1 MLLLFC
7 LICVCS
13 LVVGNTFYFI
23 FLKLYREQFGQ
34 ETAGT
39 ICICENVLDVAEP
52 FIFLSTQNLLSTHHL
67 HTYGELCLE
76 RQTLHIC
83 SLSSSP
89 CPSPPLPSP
98 PLTLP
103 SPPLPSPPLL
113 LPFPPLP
120 SPPLPPFLP
129 FSSSFNTAYYAN
141 AIIFAALTLVGILGF
156 VTFLLLRPNRS
167 SGTGGTQVQV
177 EEGRE
182 VCVCVTQTVWLYM
195 TPPPVTCHVS
205 WSHPNP
211 GISCCRQ

>member
-67 HTYGELCLE
+67 HTYGELYLE

-89 CPSPPLPSP
+89 CPSPPLSLPS
-98 PLTLP
+98 LP
-103 SPPLPSPPLL
+103 SPPHPS
-113 LPFPPLP
+113 P

-129 FSSSFNTAYYAN
+129 FSSSFTTAYYAN

-177 EEGRE
+177 EEERE

-195 TPPPVTCHVS
+195 TPPPGTCHVS
-205 WSHPNP
+205 WSHPHP

>member
-67 HTYGELCLE
+67 HTHGELYLE

-98 PLTLP
+98 PLI
-103 SPPLPSPPLL
+103 

-120 SPPLPPFLP
+120 SSPLTLPSPPP
-129 FSSSFNTAYYAN
+129 FSSSFTTAYYAN

-177 EEGRE
+177 EEGHK
-182 VCVCVTQTVWLYM
+182 VCVCVAHNL
-195 TPPPVTCHVS
+195 S
-205 WSHPNP
+205 D
-211 GISCCRQ
+211 I